1 MRDVEIRQIVLTGVM
16 IALVAVFT
24 LAIRVPFAPTRGYFN
39 FSDVA
44 VFLTGFAFGPW
55 TGLVAG
61 GVGTALADLAG
72 GYTLF
77 APLTFLAH
85 GLQGLVAGAIAGRHR
100 SVLRMVLGW
109 AAGAGVM
116 LVIYFLG
123 EALVFRMGVGPA
135 ATEAVTI
142 NLPQVVVGGIVSI
155 PLVVALRQA
164 YPPILHWGRPQ
175 A

>member
-1 MRDVEIRQIVLTGVM
+1 MRDLKIRQIVLAGVM

-24 LAIRVPFAPTRGYFN
+24 LAVRVPFAPTRGYFN

-44 VFLTGFAFGPW
+44 VFVTGFAFGPW

-61 GVGTALADLAG
+61 GVGTALADVAG
-72 GYTLF
+72 GYTIY

-85 GLQGLVAGAIAGRHR
+85 GLEGFLAGAIAGRDR
-100 SVLRMVLGW
+100 GVLRMMLGW
-109 AAGAGVM
+109 AGGAIVM
-116 LVIYFLG
+116 LAVYFLG
-123 EALVFRMGVGPA
+123 EAYIFRMGVGPA

-142 NLPQVVVGGIVSI
+142 NIPQVVAGGVVSI
-155 PLVVALRQA
+155 PLVLALRRA
-164 YPPILHWGRPQ
+164 YPPILDWGGPR